1 MVKYERGQYRKKE
14 NRLVFV
20 SVSTW
25 SQYSKE
31 TFSPDAAHIS
41 DLHLNILMCVQEFSE
56 LRFFAFISLCA
67 D

>member
-1 MVKYERGQYRKKE
+1 MY
-14 NRLVFV
+14 V

-41 DLHLNILMCVQEFSE
+41 DLHLNILAPVIFLKFPMKMK
-56 LRFFAFISLCA
+56 
-67 D
+67 